1 MSLKE
6 LYHNKWARFGFWA
19 ILYILW
25 VIWLGNYWWL
35 FGLIPIFDGHITKKV
50 KWLFWKFQFK
60 EDVVCTSSTK
70 KFQTNKFW
78 TKEFWTSR
86 ILHWKSC
93 ILQCK
98 NDGFWKVTKRVLK
111 RIGISLYRWIDALI
125 FATIVVT
132 FLNMFFFQAFKIP
145 SSSMESS
152 LYTGDHLFVS
162 KLAYGPKLP
171 QTPLTIPF
179 THNVIA
185 GKESYSTLLQ
195 NDYRRLKGFG
205 HVETGD
211 YVVFAF
217 PHGDTVLVKDP
228 AADYYTYV
236 RTLGR
241 EYTLKHYGPVKVRPS
256 DKKDHY
262 VKRCVAVAGDTL
274 TIKDGQVYIG
284 SQPQE
289 NWSGVQNSYSVVTDG
304 RRINPK
310 HLENLGIN
318 KSELWYSA
326 ELPGY
331 PAMALTAD
339 MVEKVKSFRNV
350 ISVTAN
356 FDSYP
361 ADYPDSDLTIFPFSS
376 DYKWTRDNFGPLWIP
391 AKDATVELTLKNLPL
406 YERIITSYEG
416 NELEVKDGKIYI
428 NSEEVQSYTFKQDY
442 YFMMGDNR
450 HNSLDSRYWGFV
462 PEDHIVGK
470 PAVIWLS
477 IEGNERFPRN
487 LKNIRWRRFFK
498 FV

>member
-19 ILYILW
+19 FLYILW

-35 FGLIPIFDGHITKKV
+35 FGLVPIFDGHITKKV
-50 KWLFWKFQFK
+50 KWLFWKK
-60 EDVVCTSSTK
+60 EY
-70 KFQTNKFW
+70 
-78 TKEFWTSR
+78 KE
-86 ILHWKSC
+86 
-93 ILQCK
+93 
-98 NDGFWKVTKRVLK
+98 GEKRNAL
-111 RIGISLYRWIDALI
+111 LDWLDAII
-125 FATIVVT
+125 FAVIVVT
-132 FLNMFFFQAFKIP
+132 FINTFFFQAFKIP

-179 THNVIA
+179 THNVI
-185 GKESYSTLLQ
+185 GRKESYTTLLQ

-205 HVETGD
+205 QVETGD

-274 TIKDGQVYIG
+274 TIKNGQVYVN

-289 NWSGVQNSYSVVTDG
+289 NWPGVQNTYSVVTDG
-304 RRINPK
+304 SRINPK
-310 HLENLGIN
+310 NLEKLGVNI
-318 KSELWYSA
+318 SELWYHPQY
-326 ELPGY
+326 PGY
-331 PAMALTAD
+331 PQMPLTAQ
-339 MVEKVKSFRNV
+339 MLEKVRNYTNV
-350 ISVTAN
+350 VSVTQN
-356 FDSYP
+356 IDVYP

-391 AKDATVELTLKNLPL
+391 AKDATVELTLDNLPL
-406 YERIITSYEG
+406 YQRIITSYEG

-428 NSEEVQSYTFKQDY
+428 NSEEAQSYTFKQDY

-477 IEGNERFPRN
+477 IDGNKSFP
-487 LKNIRWRRFFK
+487 KNIRWRRFLK

>member
-19 ILYILW
+19 VLYILW

-35 FGLIPIFDGHITKKV
+35 FGLVPIFDHHITHKV
-50 KWLFWKFQFK
+50 KWLFWKKDYK
-60 EDVVCTSSTK
+60 EG
-70 KFQTNKFW
+70 
-78 TKEFWTSR
+78 E
-86 ILHWKSC
+86 
-93 ILQCK
+93 
-98 NDGFWKVTKRVLK
+98 KRNALLDWV
-111 RIGISLYRWIDALI
+111 DAII
-125 FATIVVT
+125 FAVVVVT
-132 FLNMFFFQAFKIP
+132 FINTFFFQAFKIP

-162 KLAYGPKLP
+162 KLAYGPKMP

-179 THNVIA
+179 THNVIG
-185 GKESYSTLLQ
+185 GKESYSTSIQ
-195 NDYRRLKGFG
+195 CEYKRLKGFG

-217 PHGDTVLVKDP
+217 PHGDTVLVREP

-241 EYTLKHYGPVKVRPS
+241 DYTIDRYGPVKVRPS

-274 TIKDGQVYIG
+274 EIIDGRVFIN
-284 SQPQE
+284 SQAQE
-289 NWSGVQNSYSVVTDG
+289 VWPGVQNSYRVVTDG
-304 RRINPK
+304 SRINQVNLDK
-310 HLENLGIN
+310 LGIN
-318 KSELWYSA
+318 LRELWFHQG
-326 ELPGY
+326 LPGY
-331 PAMALTAD
+331 PEMPLTAE
-339 MVEKVKSFRNV
+339 MLEKVRNYPNV
-350 ISVTAN
+350 VSVEQN
-356 FDSYP
+356 IDVYP
-361 ADYPDSDLTIFPFSS
+361 PDYPDSDLTIFPFSS

-391 AKDATVELTLKNLPL
+391 AKGSEVQITLENLPL

-416 NELEVKDGKIYI
+416 NTLEVKDGKIYI
-428 NSEEVQSYTFKQDY
+428 NGEEAESYTFAQDY

-470 PAVIWLS
+470 PALVWLS
-477 IEGNERFPRN
+477 IDGNRKFP
-487 LKNIRWRRFFK
+487 KNIRWRRFFK

>member
-19 ILYILW
+19 VLYIMW

-35 FGLIPIFDGHITKKV
+35 FGLVPIFDGHITRKV
-50 KWLFWKFQFK
+50 KWLFWKKNYK
-60 EDVVCTSSTK
+60 EGEK
-70 KFQTNKFW
+70 RNA
-78 TKEFWTSR
+78 
-86 ILHWKSC
+86 ILDW
-93 ILQCK
+93 L
-98 NDGFWKVTKRVLK
+98 
-111 RIGISLYRWIDALI
+111 DAII
-125 FATIVVT
+125 FAVVVVT
-132 FLNMFFFQAFKIP
+132 FINTFFFQAFKIP

-185 GKESYSTLLQ
+185 GRESYSTALQ

-205 HVETGD
+205 HVKTGD
-211 YVVFAF
+211 YVVFGF
-217 PHGDTVLVKDP
+217 PHGDTVLVREP
-228 AADYYTYV
+228 AADYYAYV
-236 RTLGR
+236 RALGK
-241 EYTLKHYGPVKVRPS
+241 EYVERTYGPIKVRPS

-274 TIKDGQVYIG
+274 TIKDGQVYVN
-284 SQPQE
+284 SVAQE
-289 NWSGVQNSYSVVTDG
+289 NWPGVQNSYRVVTDG
-304 RRINPK
+304 KRINPK
-310 HLENLGIN
+310 NLDKLGVNIR
-318 KSELWYSA
+318 ELWYHP

-331 PAMALTAD
+331 PEMPLTAQ
-339 MVEKVKSFRNV
+339 MLEKVQSYANVVSVTRNV
-350 ISVTAN
+350 DV
-356 FDSYP
+356 YP
-361 ADYPDSDLTIFPFSS
+361 PDYPDSDVTIFPFSS

-391 AKDATVELTLKNLPL
+391 AKGVEVELTMENLPL
-406 YERIITSYEG
+406 YKRIITSYEG
-416 NELEVKDGKIYI
+416 NTLEIKDGKIFI
-428 NSEEVQSYTFKQDY
+428 NSEEAHSYTFQQDY

-477 IEGNERFPRN
+477 INGSKKFPN
-487 LKNIRWRRFFK
+487 NIRWRRFFK

>member
-19 ILYILW
+19 VLYVLW

-35 FGLIPIFDGHITKKV
+35 FGLVPIFDQHITRKV
-50 KWLFWKFQFK
+50 KWLFWKK
-60 EDVVCTSSTK
+60 EY
-70 KFQTNKFW
+70 
-78 TKEFWTSR
+78 KE
-86 ILHWKSC
+86 
-93 ILQCK
+93 
-98 NDGFWKVTKRVLK
+98 GEKRNAL
-111 RIGISLYRWIDALI
+111 LDWLDAII
-125 FATIVVT
+125 FAVVVVT
-132 FLNMFFFQAFKIP
+132 FINTFFFQAFKIP

-162 KLAYGPKLP
+162 KLAYGPKMP

-179 THNVIA
+179 THNVIG
-185 GKESYSTLLQ
+185 GKESYSTLIQ
-195 NDYRRLKGFG
+195 SDYKRLKGFG

-241 EYTLKHYGPVKVRPS
+241 DYTVRKYGPVKVRPS

-262 VKRCVAVAGDTL
+262 VKRCVASAGDTL
-274 TIKDGQVYIG
+274 EIRNGQVYVN
-284 SQPQE
+284 SQAQE
-289 NWSGVQNSYSVVTDG
+289 VWPGVQNSYRVITDG
-304 RRINPK
+304 QRINPV
-310 HLENLGIN
+310 NLDKLGLNIR
-318 KSELWYSA
+318 ELWFHQ

-331 PAMALTAD
+331 PAMPLTAE
-339 MVEKVKSFRNV
+339 MLEKIKTYPNVVSVEQN
-350 ISVTAN
+350 I
-356 FDSYP
+356 DSYP
-361 ADYPDSDLTIFPFSS
+361 PDFPDSYLTIFPFSEN
-376 DYKWTRDNFGPLWIP
+376 YRWTRDNFGPLRIP
-391 AKDATVELTLKNLPL
+391 QKGVGVELTVENLPL
-406 YERIITSYEG
+406 YERIITAYEG
-416 NELEVKDGKIYI
+416 NSLEVRDGIIYI
-428 NSEEVQSYTFKQDY
+428 NGEEARKYTFAQDY

-470 PAVIWLS
+470 PALIWLS
-477 IEGNERFPRN
+477 IDGNKKFPN
-487 LKNIRWRRFFK
+487 NIRWRRFFK